1 MNLIEI
7 SPNWSTEAKEDP
19 IVTIRGDSWRLSKVD
34 SEQTQSAPQMN
45 KTLSLAGLTINAM
58 ALIAPG
64 AFLWLNYQAQA
75 AQVDPS
81 GVSTAPDIWF
91 GLFLALILSFLTAA
105 SYAWL
110 ARRYPDAGT
119 GSSYYFA
126 QRAMLDRGS
135 SNRRARD
142 AKFLV
147 GWLSHLYYWV
157 YPGVMVAFMG
167 FFMTYILQAV
177 GFAVTPLEQIAIVV
191 VFSLGVGFIAYRGI
205 QGSTK
210 TNLIIN
216 IVQLAMLVGVT
227 ILALAYRFINPEQV
241 TFYYSNPV
249 SVVLPSNM
257 SHVLFQASLAILVL
271 VGFESITAL
280 TSEAKNP
287 KDVPRAVI
295 LSLVIQGAF
304 AYLLGFFGIQ
314 AWINSK
320 YTFSMAAGSAGPLGD
335 IVRISTNALFGGG
348 GFVIMLIIA
357 AAVAAAVLGTTLA
370 CLNAGVRVTY
380 AISRDTEVPQP
391 LGKLNP
397 RYGTPAVGTW
407 VLTAVSAI
415 IGSFGV
421 LSLRNLTAVML
432 LSNFGT
438 FLLYGV
444 TCIIAVVALSKE
456 RRSILTKYIV
466 PIAGFVAN
474 MVMLVTVIWLGV
486 IGGGDTQWAALVA
499 ISITAIWMLIG
510 FAYFAANS
518 KSRSSGI
525 FPFPGKE
532 TSEDQKQKHSIN
544 ASQQFPIA

>member
-1 MNLIEI
+1 M
-7 SPNWSTEAKEDP
+7 K
-19 IVTIRGDSWRLSKVD
+19 
-34 SEQTQSAPQMN
+34 
-45 KTLSLAGLTINAM
+45 KTLSLQDLTINAM

-75 AQVDPS
+75 AQTDPS
-81 GVSTAPDIWF
+81 GVSTAPEIWF

-105 SYAWL
+105 CYAWL
-110 ARRYPDAGT
+110 SRRYPDAGT

-126 QRAMLDRGS
+126 QRALLDRGS

-142 AKFLV
+142 AKFIV

-167 FFMTYILQAV
+167 FFLTYILQAV
-177 GFAVTPLEQIAIVV
+177 GFAIDPLTQVAIVV
-191 VFSLGVGFIAYRGI
+191 LFSLGVGFIAYRGI
-205 QGSTK
+205 QGSTR

-227 ILALAYRFINPEQV
+227 VLALTYRFINPDHV
-241 TFYYSNPV
+241 TFYYSNLG
-249 SVVLPSNM
+249 SIVLPQNM

-271 VGFESITAL
+271 VGFESTTAL

-287 KDVPRAVI
+287 RDVPRAVI
-295 LSLVIQGAF
+295 LSLVIQGVF

-320 YTFSMAAGSAGPLGD
+320 YTFASAATSGGPLGD
-335 IVRISTNALFGGG
+335 IVRISANALFGGG
-348 GFVIMLIIA
+348 GFVLMLV
-357 AAVAAAVLGTTLA
+357 VAAAVTAALLGTTLA
-370 CLNAGVRVTY
+370 CLNTGVRVTY
-380 AISRDTEVPQP
+380 AIGRDTEVPQP
-391 LGKLNP
+391 LGKLDI
-397 RYGTPAVGTW
+397 RYKTPSIGIW
-407 VLTAVSAI
+407 VLTAISAI
-415 IGSFGV
+415 IGAFGV

-456 RRSILTKYIV
+456 RRSILTKYVV

-474 MVMLVTVIWLGV
+474 MVMLVAVIWLGV

-499 ISITAIWMLIG
+499 IAVTVVWMLIG
-510 FAYFAANS
+510 LGYYAANS
-518 KSRSSGI
+518 KSTSSSI

-532 TSEDQKQKHSIN
+532 EAEEQTKKYSIN
-544 ASQQFPIA
+544 EP

>member
-1 MNLIEI
+1 M
-7 SPNWSTEAKEDP
+7 K
-19 IVTIRGDSWRLSKVD
+19 
-34 SEQTQSAPQMN
+34 
-45 KTLSLAGLTINAM
+45 KTLSLTGLTINAM

-81 GVSTAPDIWF
+81 GASTAPDIWF
-91 GLFLALILSFLTAA
+91 GLLIALILSFLTAA

-126 QRAMLDRGS
+126 QRALLDRGA
-135 SNRRARD
+135 SNRKARS

-167 FFMTYILQAV
+167 FFMTYILQTV
-177 GFAVTPLEQIAIVV
+177 GFAISPLEQIAIVV
-191 VFSLGVGFIAYRGI
+191 LFSLIVGLIAYRGI
-205 QGSTK
+205 QGSTN

-216 IVQLAMLVGVT
+216 IVQLVMLVGVSV
-227 ILALAYRFINPEQV
+227 LALSYRFINPQHV
-241 TFYYSNPV
+241 TFYYANPA
-249 SVVLPSNM
+249 SVVLPTNM

-287 KDVPRAVI
+287 KDVPRAII

-304 AYLLGFFGIQ
+304 AYLLGFFAIQ
-314 AWINSK
+314 AWINDK
-320 YTFSMAAGSAGPLGD
+320 YTFGMAAVSAGPLGD
-335 IVRISTNALFGGG
+335 IVRISTDALFGGG
-348 GFVIMLIIA
+348 GFAIMLIVA
-357 AAVAAAVLGTTLA
+357 AAVVAAVLGTTLA
-370 CLNAGVRVTY
+370 CLNTGVRVTY

-415 IGSFGV
+415 IGAFGV
-421 LSLRNLTAVML
+421 LSLRNLTTVIL

-444 TCIIAVVALSKE
+444 TCIVAVLALSRE

-466 PIAGFVAN
+466 PIAGFFAN
-474 MVMLVTVIWLGV
+474 IVMMIAVVWLGV
-486 IGGGDTQWAALVA
+486 IGGGDTQLAAFSA
-499 ISITAIWMLIG
+499 IVITAVWMVVG
-510 FAYFAANS
+510 FAYYYVNS
-518 KSRSSGI
+518 RSKSSGI

-532 TSEDQKQKHSIN
+532 TAEDKNKKHSIN
-544 ASQQFPIA
+544 AI